1 MLIKN
6 YANGIENNK
15 PNGKIRSLNGL
26 KVIALFLIFLKHGG
40 ISFGFNAASVGVG
53 FFFVARIF
61 CLLFFSYQNY

>member
-15 PNGKIRSLNGL
+15 TNGKIRSLNGL

-53 FFFVARIF
+53 FF
-61 CLLFFSYQNY
+61 L